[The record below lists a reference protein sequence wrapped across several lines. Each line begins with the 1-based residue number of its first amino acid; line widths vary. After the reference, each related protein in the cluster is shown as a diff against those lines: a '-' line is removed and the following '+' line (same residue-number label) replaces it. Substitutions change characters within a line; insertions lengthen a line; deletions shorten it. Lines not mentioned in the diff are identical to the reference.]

1 MSRSF
6 NPPKRAVGDHVHAVF
21 SDICWT
27 SGLIRRY
34 DPVFVFMAAT
44 SQQRDFVSE
53 LCVSSWS
60 NLSTGLSWGSRC
72 RCRCC
77 LCSQFMERQLFVLWL
92 ICICAALWESIIFC
106 FGLICNNTPWNNNVV
121 VARSRLAQRPE
132 PHHPVWCDVNHSPV
146 WSSIIPQPITFD
158 LFSDIFECVLLMMR
172 ADLMDVVNILPRLR
186 VDSRWSIF
194 GFEGVRGRQNQMIV
208 WQIHTDNI
216 VLCQCCICEPSTGWE
231 VNNIPQLGLL
241 GSIRYARTSNWN
253 WKQTNNSQETSN
265 YTFL

>member
-6 NPPKRAVGDHVHAVF
+6 NPPKRAVGDHIHAVF

-34 DPVFVFMAAT
+34 DPVFVFMATT

-60 NLSTGLSWGSRC
+60 NLSAGLSWSS

-121 VARSRLAQRPE
+121 VARSRLARRPE

-146 WSSIIPQPITFD
+146 WSSIIPQSITFD
-158 LFSDIFECVLLMMR
+158 LFSDFFECVLLMRKIWWMSLIFCHVSGLILGDG
-172 ADLMDVVNILPRLR
+172 ASLNLGGLEGGKTKWLSDKYTLITLFCANVVFVNQAQDDRGEQHPLAWVARLHPLR
-186 VDSRWSIF
+186 THFRL
-194 GFEGVRGRQNQMIV
+194 ELKAEKRQ
-208 WQIHTDNI
+208 
-216 VLCQCCICEPSTGWE
+216 
-231 VNNIPQLGLL
+231 
-241 GSIRYARTSNWN
+241 
-253 WKQTNNSQETSN
+253 QETSN
-265 YTFL
+265 